1 MRRSTPD
8 VLVSIEPEPEWVTHQ
23 AAAQIIG
30 CSPSTVR
37 TLARSGRIV
46 RRHVARRSPSLDVR
60 SVRAVAGEWREQQQA
75 KRDTAIARAQAEQ
88 LRDSPPDSGHVWLR
102 AGEAAALLGV
112 MPTRVHQRAR
122 RGRIPCVEHAGRR
135 WFRRRDIEVIAA
147 AKTFR
152 ERVGA

>member
-1 MRRSTPD
+1 
-8 VLVSIEPEPEWVTHQ
+8 VSIEHETEWVSHEV
-23 AAAQIIG
+23 AALIIR

-37 TLARSGRIV
+37 TLARSGRVV
-46 RRHVARRSPSLDVR
+46 RRQVARRLPSLDAE
-60 SVRAVAGEWREQQQA
+60 SVRAVAGEWRAQQQA
-75 KRDTAIARAQAEQ
+75 KRDKTVARAQAER
-88 LRDSPPDSGHVWLR
+88 LRGSPPDSEHVWLR

-112 MPTRVHQRAR
+112 TPTRVHQRAR

-135 WFRRRDIEVIAA
+135 WFRRLDIEVIAA